1 MNTSKKKPRN
11 LLNQPIPDCYTPL
24 HALTIDGVEVAVV
37 VGVGQRLGEGAQG
50 VGHLL

>member
-1 MNTSKKKPRN
+1 MQMVGRFN
-11 LLNQPIPDCYTPL
+11 LLYQPIPDCYTPL

-37 VGVGQRLGEGAQG
+37 VGVGRGQRLGEGAQG